1 MAVLSNAEL
10 SKSLRQ
16 GELFP
21 VYFLYGEETW
31 QMEKCL
37 AAIIKKTVGRDSSCF
52 NLQQFD
58 GSRASIAEILDAAEA
73 YPSWRTKNA
82 SRSAT

>member
-37 AAIIKKTVGRDSSCF
+37 AQLLKKNVDETLL
-52 NLQQFD
+52 LQ
-58 GSRASIAEILDAAEA
+58 
-73 YPSWRTKNA
+73 PSAVRWQPRINC
-82 SRSAT
+82 